1 MSTSQL
7 TRHDLD
13 HWPATARVAYVLA
26 DDDET
31 LELVIG
37 DDGHAT
43 LDGRE
48 LRVVAHVRV
57 AELRA
62 GRAAVR
68 AGRI

>member
-1 MSTSQL
+1 VNTTERTKRDL
-7 TRHDLD
+7 TD
-13 HWPATARVAYVLA
+13 WPATARVAYVLS
-26 DDDET
+26 DGDET

-37 DDGHAT
+37 DDGYAA
-43 LDGRE
+43 LDGRGLLVLE
-48 LRVVAHVRV
+48 HVRV